1 MFILRA
7 LFQSLWIFLLFLVI
21 RVWELNFEVS
31 PLPAWT
37 LVAFVYLVFFFITF
51 FFARRSLKKTELASH
66 RAAWIAGIF
75 ILGTTF
81 WEIGLALILPGGDW
95 ESVRSVFT
103 GRYFLVLGLM
113 VAAVFIARSRLAH
126 LRERAK
132 DEEELHGTT
141 APVAPPS
148 PQEEVVFEG

>member
-7 LFQSLWIFLLFLVI
+7 LFQSLWIFLLFLVV

-51 FFARRSLKKTELASH
+51 FFARRSLKKTELASR

-75 ILGTTF
+75 VLGTTF
-81 WEIGLALILPGGDW
+81 WEVGLALILPGGNW
-95 ESVRSVFT
+95 ESVKAVFT
-103 GRYFLVLGLM
+103 GRYVLGLLVM
-113 VAAVFIARSRLAH
+113 VAAVFIARSRLTH
-126 LRERAK
+126 LEERAK
-132 DEEELHGTT
+132 EEEEFRGTA
-141 APVAPPS
+141 APTSFAS
-148 PQEEVVFEG
+148 SREEIVFEG